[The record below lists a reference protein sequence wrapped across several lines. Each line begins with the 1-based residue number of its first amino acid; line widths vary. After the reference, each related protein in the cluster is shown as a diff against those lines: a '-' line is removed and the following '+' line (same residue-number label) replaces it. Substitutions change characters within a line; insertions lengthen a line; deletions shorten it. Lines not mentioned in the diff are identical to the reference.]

1 MCNYLKTKKKLS
13 KYNNNNN
20 NNNNNNKTDAA
31 FLLRTGESLDFK
43 IFF

>member
-13 KYNNNNN
+13 KYNN

>member
-1 MCNYLKTKKKLS
+1 MCKYLKTKKNLS

-20 NNNNNNKTDAA
+20 NNNKTDAV